1 MGNERRKSNSF
12 YQNLENQDENE
23 TWIFTSPTQK
33 RKLWFISLQEFLE
46 IQTLVK
52 VCIPPLWTNKT
63 TQTANYNDSLAIERK
78 STKEKTITKPL
89 FPPFVGAK
97 QILTLKNCSQSPS
110 SPPSPLSIQGT
121 PIIDIH
127 HQGQMYALYIRT
139 SYTHVSGS
147 RIIDACSIYASHHGY
162 IHHWYIH
169 HRCMHH
175 ASWIC
180 ISRSKLKI
188 ITIFITHTYI
198 KHSSVRI
205 KEQGSLIPMYIVQ
218 TLHASGSWIID
229 ICIMDTCILETRS
242 MNKCIGIHQ
251 SWIQTSWT
259 HAWWILNICMMDTH
273 IMDEYTMD
281 NTSWRHASW
290 IHVSR
295 IQASWIQAPWIYA
308 SHQGYI
314 HNWYIHHGYMHHQNM
329 QHESMHHMCMH
340 HIYTH
345 NRRMHH
351 GYMHRIMIH
360 AAWTHASWYKWCI
373 GIEEDKEV
381 NIGWVTQP
389 ERLTSQK
396 ARRASS

>member
-78 STKEKTITKPL
+78 SNKEKTTKPL

-110 SPPSPLSIQGT
+110 SPPSPLSIQST
-121 PIIDIH
+121 PIIDVH

-147 RIIDACSIYASHHGY
+147 RIIDACS
-162 IHHWYIH
+162 
-169 HRCMHH
+169 
-175 ASWIC
+175 
-180 ISRSKLKI
+180 
-188 ITIFITHTYI
+188 
-198 KHSSVRI
+198 
-205 KEQGSLIPMYIVQ
+205 
-218 TLHASGSWIID
+218 
-229 ICIMDTCILETRS
+229 
-242 MNKCIGIHQ
+242 
-251 SWIQTSWT
+251 
-259 HAWWILNICMMDTH
+259 
-273 IMDEYTMD
+273 
-281 NTSWRHASW
+281 
-290 IHVSR
+290 
-295 IQASWIQAPWIYA
+295 IYA

-389 ERLTSQK
+389 ERLTSQE

>member
-12 YQNLENQDENE
+12 SQNLENQDENE

-110 SPPSPLSIQGT
+110 SPPSPLSIQST

-147 RIIDACSIYASHHGY
+147 RIIDACSINALHHGY

-259 HAWWILNICMMDTH
+259 HAWWIYAWWIH
-273 IMDEYTMD
+273 
-281 NTSWRHASW
+281 TSWMNTPW
-290 IHVSR
+290 TIHR
-295 IQASWIQAPWIYA
+295 GDM
-308 SHQGYI
+308 HRGYMY
-314 HNWYIHHGYMHHQNM
+314 HGYKHHGYK
-329 QHESMHHMCMH
+329 
-340 HIYTH
+340 
-345 NRRMHH
+345 HH
-351 GYMHRIMIH
+351 GYMHRIKDTFIINTYTMDTCIIKTCNMK
-360 AAWTHASWYKWCI
+360 ACTICACIIYTRIIEGCIMDICIASWYMQH
-373 GIEEDKEV
+373 GHMHHGT
-381 NIGWVTQP
+381 NG
-389 ERLTSQK
+389 
-396 ARRASS
+396 A